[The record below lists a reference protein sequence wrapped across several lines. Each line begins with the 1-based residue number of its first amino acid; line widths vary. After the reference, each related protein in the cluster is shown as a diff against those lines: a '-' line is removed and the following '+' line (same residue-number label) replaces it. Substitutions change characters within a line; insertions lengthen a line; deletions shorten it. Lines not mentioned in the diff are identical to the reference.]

1 MVTNYTLQTKD
12 HKIAIREDD
21 LSVVE
26 VETIKLSLRH
36 YYRVLEDQYE
46 KFVELEMVDLAKDI
60 KEKLEIVRQLRRKL
74 DGRE

>member
-1 MVTNYTLQTKD
+1 MVTSYTLQTKD
-12 HKIAIREDD
+12 HKIAIREDE

-36 YYRVLEDQYE
+36 YYRVLEEQYE
-46 KFVELEMVDLAKDI
+46 KFVDLEMVDLAKDI

>member
-12 HKIAIREDD
+12 HKIAIREDE

-26 VETIKLSLRH
+26 VNTIKLSLRH
-36 YYRVLEDQYE
+36 YYRVLEEQYE
-46 KFVELEMVDLAKDI
+46 KFVDLEMVDLAKDI
-60 KEKLEIVRQLRRKL
+60 KDKLEIVRQLRRKL

>member
-12 HKIAIREDD
+12 HKIAIREDE

-26 VETIKLSLRH
+26 VNTIKLSLRH

>member
-26 VETIKLSLRH
+26 LETIKLSLRH
-36 YYRVLEDQYE
+36 YYRVLEEQYE

-60 KEKLEIVRQLRRKL
+60 KDKLEIVRQLRRKL

>member
-60 KEKLEIVRQLRRKL
+60 KDKLEIVRQLRRKL

>member
-1 MVTNYTLQTKD
+1 MVTSYTLQTKD

-36 YYRVLEDQYE
+36 YYRVLEEQYE

-60 KEKLEIVRQLRRKL
+60 KDKLEIVRQLRRKL

>member
-1 MVTNYTLQTKD
+1 MVTSYTLQTKD

-26 VETIKLSLRH
+26 LETVKLSLRH
-36 YYRVLEDQYE
+36 YYRVLEEQYE
-46 KFVELEMVDLAKDI
+46 KFVDLEMVDLAKDI

>member
-1 MVTNYTLQTKD
+1 MVTSYTLQTKD

-26 VETIKLSLRH
+26 VNTIKLSLRH
-36 YYRVLEDQYE
+36 YYRVLEEQYE

>member
-1 MVTNYTLQTKD
+1 MVTSYTLQTKD

-26 VETIKLSLRH
+26 LNTIKLSLRH

-46 KFVELEMVDLAKDI
+46 KFVELEMVDLANDI
-60 KEKLEIVRQLRRKL
+60 KDKLEIVRQLRRKL

>member
-12 HKIAIREDD
+12 HKIAIKEDD

-26 VETIKLSLRH
+26 LETVKLSLRH
-36 YYRVLEDQYE
+36 YYRVLEEQYE
-46 KFVELEMVDLAKDI
+46 KFVDLEMVDLAKDI

>member
-26 VETIKLSLRH
+26 LNTIKLSLRH

-46 KFVELEMVDLAKDI
+46 KFVELEMVDLANDI
-60 KEKLEIVRQLRRKL
+60 KDKLEIVRQLRRKL